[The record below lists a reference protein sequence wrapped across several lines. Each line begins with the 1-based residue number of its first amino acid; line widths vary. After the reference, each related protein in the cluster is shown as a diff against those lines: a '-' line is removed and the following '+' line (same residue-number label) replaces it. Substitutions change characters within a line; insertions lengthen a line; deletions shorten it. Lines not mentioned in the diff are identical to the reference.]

1 MLRARWDIDH
11 FLAQVIKK
19 TNIGA
24 VTASIRKTEGSDDTL
39 TAILRKGGEV
49 LSSQS
54 TNAHNGGASSTV
66 KGF

>member
-1 MLRARWDIDH
+1 M
-11 FLAQVIKK
+11 
-19 TNIGA
+19 NIGA
-24 VTASIRKTEGSDDTL
+24 VTASIRKTEGSADTL
-39 TAILRKGGEV
+39 TAIIRKGGEV